1 MIRAIAHPTDFS
13 AEGQMAFV
21 HALRLAMAH
30 RCHLDLMHVRAPGD
44 EDRWGRFPRVREVLA
59 RWGVLTADASVDDI
73 AQQTGVTVRKVEI
86 RDADA
91 VEGLSRF
98 LISHRPE
105 LIVMAS
111 HGRSGL
117 NRWLS
122 GSVSSEVARETHAP
136 TLMFGPHA
144 QGFVDPETGHLG
156 LGTILVPVAAS
167 PAPMP
172 ALRALDAVF
181 DGLDARFDLVHVG
194 DGLTKLHD
202 PAGTVIPVRQ
212 IDGSVVDVLVQQASD
227 DYVSMV
233 AMPTAG
239 QQGFLDALRG
249 STTEQVVHQAIRPVL
264 AIPA

>member
-1 MIRAIAHPTDFS
+1 
-13 AEGQMAFV
+13 MAFV
-21 HALRLAMAH
+21 HALRLALAH
-30 RCHLDLMHVRAPGD
+30 RCHLDLMHVRTPGE

-59 RWGVLTADASVDDI
+59 RWGMLPADAAVEDI
-73 AQQTGVTVRKVEI
+73 AAHAGVTVRKVEI
-86 RDADA
+86 RDGDA

-98 LISHRPE
+98 LISHRPD

-122 GSVSSEVARETHAP
+122 GSVSAEVARETHAP
-136 TLMFGPHA
+136 TLIFGPRA

-156 LGTILVPVAAS
+156 LGTVLVPVATS
-167 PAPMP
+167 PAPTR

-194 DGLTKLHD
+194 EGLSKFHD

-212 IDGSVVDVLVQQASD
+212 LDGNVVDALVDAASA
-227 DYVSMV
+227 DYVTMV

-249 STTEQVVHQAIRPVL
+249 STTEQVVQDAIRPVL